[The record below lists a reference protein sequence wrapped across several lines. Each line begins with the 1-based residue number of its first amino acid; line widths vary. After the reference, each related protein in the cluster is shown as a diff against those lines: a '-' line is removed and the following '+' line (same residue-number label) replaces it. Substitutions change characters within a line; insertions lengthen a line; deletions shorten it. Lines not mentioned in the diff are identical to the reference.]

1 MTHAVFPPLL
11 WIALAMPAPDSPE
24 DGRMQVQYG
33 QVTLQQRI
41 IIRVPRL
48 PNPSRRARTDPLGV
62 PVWKEK
68 KSAKCLPI
76 ASIAGAAITRD
87 ESVDLI
93 TGDGRRYRASFDD
106 SCPAIDFYSGFYL
119 RQTKDGR
126 VCARRDA
133 VRSRSGDECRIKGF
147 KELVRER

>member
-1 MTHAVFPPLL
+1 MTYAVFPPLL
-11 WIALAMPAPDSPE
+11 WIALAMPAADSPE

-48 PNPSRRARTDPLGV
+48 PNPSRRARNDPLGM

-93 TGDGRRYRASFDD
+93 TGDGRRYRARFDD